1 MALMDFEEETKRMR
15 LRATHPGVSV
25 EDVVAETGF
34 ELIIPDEVGQ
44 NEPPSEEE
52 LWILREEVDRQ
63 RLYI

>member
-1 MALMDFEEETKRMR
+1 MDFDEETRRMR

-25 EDVVAETGF
+25 EEVVAETGF

-52 LWILREEVDRQ
+52 LRILREEVDRAK
-63 RLYI
+63 LYI